1 LQVPLK
7 PEPKECTKAEPF
19 QLESLV
25 RHQEEQQRQ
34 AEERAKAEQIEA
46 ALKEFHACPN
56 LSKYSS
62 SSSPSWLSLNMS

>member
-46 ALKEFHACPN
+46 ALKEFHAYPN
-56 LSKYSS
+56 LSKYNS
-62 SSSPSWLSLNMS
+62 SSSPSCLS